1 MDNPDVMDWRF
12 TTPPQTQQQQP
23 AALNPGRIRTFDEFA
38 EGENVELHRVFNPWD
53 FTQRLPGD
61 FPSHMDMET
70 DTPAATVQ
78 RDIATQQGDAFQQ
91 RQISWPRFLLRSAAI
106 GTVIITVL
114 STAMLITAC
123 RGASKFGQYAYRNR
137 RQFRETCTA
146 VVQSS
151 CSSAK
156 RRLIT
161 ITSELPLPQPLRRR
175 FEPVS
180 PPSRRRPRSPRHIA
194 YPYNHSEDEM
204 QAMQIDA
211 PSSNDYMMSGALQ
224 DPTMMDI
231 DNPHYNP
238 FYVRLVSDV
247 ENLDAGIR
255 DITPPS
261 PDHSFPPS
269 VQDEVDSYNDLDDL
283 PQIITKQSRNEPTRK
298 SFVSFAHNPQ
308 TYTIVRPLSADAD
321 SYVSITPGTLIKL
334 PPTAMGRFDE
344 VPSRNPSLSSNG
356 SATSQ
361 GFHTSKDSSISK
373 DSSVCK
379 DSFTSTDSRTC
390 KDSSTCKDSFTSTD
404 SHTSRDSSTS
414 TDSFTTKNSS
424 KLRDS
429 LRSGRVPSRKSNTTK
444 SKVLYELSRRY
455 ELVEPPPSMA
465 CIQLRK
471 SRENYKMSITDD
483 RSFVATSLEKG
494 LEQPNSLFP
503 SISLDESVIRPSL
516 KKSVMFFTSPKTGRP
531 VTCTKKFISGEPM
544 DFPASSSP
552 SNPADLPSDI
562 STMVREPELIENITS
577 TAEEN
582 STSMV
587 AANISLPTEDTLTI
601 TPEANITSTA
611 DGALPS
617 TAEENST
624 SMVEANISLPTEDTL
639 TITPEANIT
648 STADGALPSTA
659 EENSTSM
666 VEANISLPTEDTLT
680 ITPEANI
687 TSTADGALPSTAEV
701 STIEDPVTLIM
712 ETNVSST
719 AEEHLTQAMEPDIP
733 TRVEEDMVIEDDL
746 TSIMDTNISSTAE
759 EYLIRNPEPGV
770 QMGIEEEMIF
780 PVEDG
785 APSSLD
791 NAAQSENE
799 SNVHAHP
806 TVDHSS
812 DSTAETNVRTARR
825 ISRSSRNKSAERRIT
840 RSMTRSIASSSNS
853 KSRNQDLARSSRK
866 SSKVSV
872 PAANSKAITHQ
883 FTELN
888 VAERRHS
895 GRTSSRQ
902 LKQEEKIRVELAAN
916 EAAEKARM
924 EKEKLE
930 EKVRIEKEAE
940 ERAREAEEEARRA
953 KGEEAR
959 RAKEDAEEEAR
970 RAKEEAE
977 EEARRAKEE
986 AEEEA
991 RRAKEEAEEE
1001 ARIAFEAAEEEA
1013 RKVVEAAKEAGRLK
1027 AEEEE
1032 KVRKEKEHEELQKQ
1046 GVRRMPKEKVIQ
1058 PLSAEWEARVKAALD
1073 TPNMQTVLITLPSG
1087 TNLTRKDL
1095 GTVKVVPGRD
1105 PAHGWLNDEIILA
1118 ALQQVVDYGLRKSGH
1133 QAGQT
1138 PTYHVFNTFFYKN
1151 LREKGAE
1158 SVKRWATKAKIGG
1171 KALEKVER
1179 IFIPVHQGAHWTLL
1193 VVSPLGRTIEY
1204 FDSMGGHADQYI
1216 RNAKRWL
1223 EMEMGRGWKEE
1234 EWTMPT
1240 GARGAGP
1247 RQTNTSDC
1255 GVFTCTTARMV
1266 AMGVDPM
1273 AYGGEDMETQRGR
1286 LVAELLYGG
1295 LVGDFEPSAVF

>member
-1 MDNPDVMDWRF
+1 
-12 TTPPQTQQQQP
+12 
-23 AALNPGRIRTFDEFA
+23 
-38 EGENVELHRVFNPWD
+38 
-53 FTQRLPGD
+53 
-61 FPSHMDMET
+61 
-70 DTPAATVQ
+70 
-78 RDIATQQGDAFQQ
+78 
-91 RQISWPRFLLRSAAI
+91 
-106 GTVIITVL
+106 
-114 STAMLITAC
+114 
-123 RGASKFGQYAYRNR
+123 
-137 RQFRETCTA
+137 
-146 VVQSS
+146 
-151 CSSAK
+151 
-156 RRLIT
+156 
-161 ITSELPLPQPLRRR
+161 
-175 FEPVS
+175 
-180 PPSRRRPRSPRHIA
+180 
-194 YPYNHSEDEM
+194 
-204 QAMQIDA
+204 
-211 PSSNDYMMSGALQ
+211 
-224 DPTMMDI
+224 
-231 DNPHYNP
+231 
-238 FYVRLVSDV
+238 
-247 ENLDAGIR
+247 
-255 DITPPS
+255 
-261 PDHSFPPS
+261 
-269 VQDEVDSYNDLDDL
+269 
-283 PQIITKQSRNEPTRK
+283 
-298 SFVSFAHNPQ
+298 
-308 TYTIVRPLSADAD
+308 
-321 SYVSITPGTLIKL
+321 
-334 PPTAMGRFDE
+334 
-344 VPSRNPSLSSNG
+344 
-356 SATSQ
+356 
-361 GFHTSKDSSISK
+361 
-373 DSSVCK
+373 
-379 DSFTSTDSRTC
+379 
-390 KDSSTCKDSFTSTD
+390 
-404 SHTSRDSSTS
+404 
-414 TDSFTTKNSS
+414 
-424 KLRDS
+424 
-429 LRSGRVPSRKSNTTK
+429 
-444 SKVLYELSRRY
+444 
-455 ELVEPPPSMA
+455 
-465 CIQLRK
+465 
-471 SRENYKMSITDD
+471 MSITDD

-494 LEQPNSLFP
+494 LEQPNSSFP
-503 SISLDESVIRPSL
+503 SISLEESVIRPSL

-552 SNPADLPSDI
+552 SNPVDLPSDI
-562 STMVREPELIENITS
+562 STMVREPEFIENITS

-582 STSMV
+582 STSM
-587 AANISLPTEDTLTI
+587 AEANISLPTEDTLTL

-611 DGALPS
+611 GGALPP
-617 TAEENST
+617 TAEEYST

-639 TITPEANIT
+639 TLTPEANIT
-648 STADGALPSTA
+648 STAGGALPPTA
-659 EENSTSM
+659 EEYSTSM

-680 ITPEANI
+680 LTPEANI

-701 STIEDPVTLIM
+701 PRIEDPVASIM

-746 TSIMDTNISSTAE
+746 TSIMDTNISSTVEEDLPLTAE
-759 EYLIRNPEPGV
+759 AYLTQNPEPGV
-770 QMGIEEEMIF
+770 QMGIEEEEMIF
-780 PVEDG
+780 PVEYG

-806 TVDHSS
+806 KVDHSS

-872 PAANSKAITHQ
+872 PAANSKSITHQ

-888 VAERRHS
+888 VAERRYS

-940 ERAREAEEEARRA
+940 ERARMAE
-953 KGEEAR
+953 
-959 RAKEDAEEEAR
+959 D
-970 RAKEEAE
+970 
-977 EEARRAKEE
+977 EARRAKEE

-1118 ALQQVVDYGLRKSGH
+1118 ALQQVVDYGLRISGH

-1234 EWTMPT
+1234 EWTVPT

-1286 LVAELLYGG
+1286 LVAELLNGG
-1295 LVGDFEPSAVF
+1295 LVGEFEPSAVF